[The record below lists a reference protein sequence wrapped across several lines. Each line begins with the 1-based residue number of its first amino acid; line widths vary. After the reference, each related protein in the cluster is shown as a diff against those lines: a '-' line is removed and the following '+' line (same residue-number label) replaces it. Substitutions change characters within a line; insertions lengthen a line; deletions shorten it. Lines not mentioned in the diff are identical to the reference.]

1 MHWSCWAK
9 YHLKETVITSNLW
22 YLRELHFVEKSK
34 RANSDKSAP
43 EKTTAP
49 LQHFLRY
56 STPSPIS
63 MYLFNLQHRDGT
75 CNVLANSWLPEV
87 EGTLYIDEV
96 LHCSSG
102 NGNGVDGRWRIRFN
116 RFPSPMAKTAVN
128 IHTNIIHP
136 NMIKK
141 YHSNISTWFAIYHCR
156 EGITNNFYSFMCS
169 VELLYNGNIGETFR
183 SDPENS
189 LNRGVLGLQNRGGQ
203 NLAFMIGERESEI
216 WYQLEVYEDGGEG
229 GIGYSSSW
237 IISICLSFLRE
248 RNI

>member
-1 MHWSCWAK
+1 MFLFDCCISDSFELPWVSSWDALIMLSKIPPERDCN
-9 YHLKETVITSNLW
+9 HLKLVVFAGASLCWEVKTSKQWQIRSWKN
-22 YLRELHFVEKSK
+22 HG
-34 RANSDKSAP
+34 
-43 EKTTAP
+43 P

-169 VELLYNGNIGETFR
+169 VELLYIFR

-216 WYQLEVYEDGGEG
+216 WYQLEV
-229 GIGYSSSW
+229 
-237 IISICLSFLRE
+237 
-248 RNI
+248 